1 MKNWKIIL
9 VSGLGVF
16 AGMVVYNVVSDII
29 ASK

>member
-9 VSGLGVF
+9 ASGLGVF